1 MRDPAAMVAGFFRMS
16 VSRTDGG
23 RRMLTSSEC
32 QRQAKEKT
40 VEAGREPQNQLRLL
54 IAAQAWLIL
63 AGQLSR
69 LESTTAGHRKRRSRQ

>member
-1 MRDPAAMVAGFFRMS
+1 
-16 VSRTDGG
+16 
-23 RRMLTSSEC
+23 MLTSSEC
-32 QRQAKEKT
+32 QRQSKEKT

-69 LESTTAGHRKRRSRQ
+69 LESNTAGHRK

>member
-1 MRDPAAMVAGFFRMS
+1 
-16 VSRTDGG
+16 
-23 RRMLTSSEC
+23 MLTSSEC

-40 VEAGREPQNQLRLL
+40 VEAGRESRNQLRLL

-69 LESTTAGHRKRRSRQ
+69 LVSTTAGHR

>member
-1 MRDPAAMVAGFFRMS
+1 MRDPAAMAAGFFAWVS
-16 VSRTDGG
+16 VQLMGG
-23 RRMLTSSEC
+23 REMLTSSEC

-40 VEAGREPQNQLRLL
+40 VEAERESGNQLRLL

-69 LESTTAGHRKRRSRQ
+69 LESNTAGDCKGRSRR